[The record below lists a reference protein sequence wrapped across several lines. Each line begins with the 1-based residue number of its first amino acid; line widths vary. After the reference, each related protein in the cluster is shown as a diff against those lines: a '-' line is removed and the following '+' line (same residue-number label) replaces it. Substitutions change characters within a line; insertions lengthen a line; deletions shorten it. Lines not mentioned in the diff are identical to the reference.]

1 MPPQCAYD
9 RLAWI
14 RRDILHIVGV
24 CVNRIGT
31 VRRTS
36 NVVCPLDAGANS
48 RDNQK
53 CVCRVFRLLPVIGN
67 PGLIID
73 PAPAR
78 LVLGTSQKY
87 FHRVPFPSERMHNI
101 GKLFTAAL
109 VLLCLTVPAQ
119 ADFMK
124 GWGAYQRGE
133 FTTALQHWNR
143 LAEEGDPVAQYNVGV
158 MYDEGTGVDRDPAKV
173 VAWWSKAADQGHV
186 MAQHNLALV
195 FIEHGGEDDFRKAAY
210 WLKRAAADGF
220 VRSQYT
226 LAKLYATGLGVEK
239 DDARAFALFLKA
251 GNAGFVKAQYNLGKI
266 FRDGIGVEADPGI
279 SVSWF
284 ERAAKQGYAKAQEK
298 LATRFARGT
307 GVKSDVTE
315 ALKWAILATQHGR
328 TLAQKVLNDLRKSMS
343 RRQITEA
350 ESRAKAFRP
359 VTAIRQ

>member
-1 MPPQCAYD
+1 MAEV
-9 RLAWI
+9 RL
-14 RRDILHIVGV
+14 
-24 CVNRIGT
+24 
-31 VRRTS
+31 TS
-36 NVVCPLDAGANS
+36 FCPLDAGAKS

-53 CVCRVFRLLPVIGN
+53 CVCRVFRLLPVIGI

-78 LVLGTSQKY
+78 LVLGTSQNC
-87 FHRVPFPSERMHNI
+87 FHQVPFPSERMLHI

-119 ADFMK
+119 ADFME
-124 GWGAYQRGE
+124 GWRAYQRGE
-133 FTTALQHWNR
+133 FATALQHWNK

-195 FIEHGGEDDFRKAAY
+195 FIEHGGEEDFGTAAY
-210 WLKRAAADGF
+210 WLKRAAADDF
-220 VRSQYT
+220 VPSQYT
-226 LAKLYATGLGVEK
+226 LAKLYATGLGIEK

-266 FRDGIGVEADPGI
+266 YRDGIGVEADSGV
-279 SVSWF
+279 SVDWF
-284 ERAAKQGYAKAQEK
+284 RKAAEQGYAKAQEK
-298 LATRFARGT
+298 LATRFARGI

-315 ALKWAILATQHGR
+315 ALKWAILATRQGR
-328 TLAQKVLNDLRKSMS
+328 TSAQKILNDLRKTMS
-343 RRQITEA
+343 RRQIGEA

-359 VTAIRQ
+359 VPATRR